1 MLMSFTPEELKQRIN
16 DSNDFGLVETN
27 QRTDVLRDFSNYE
40 LTLILKETVT
50 TPIIIDVNL

>member
-1 MLMSFTPEELKQRIN
+1 MSFSPEELKQRIN

-27 QRTDVLRDFSNYE
+27 QRTDALKKFSNYE

-50 TPIIIDVNL
+50 TPIIIEVNL

>member
-27 QRTDVLRDFSNYE
+27 QRTDALKKFSNYE

-50 TPIIIDVNL
+50 TPIIIEVEL

>member
-1 MLMSFTPEELKQRIN
+1 MSFTPEELRQRIK

-27 QRTDVLRDFSNYE
+27 QRTDVLKKFSNYE

-50 TPIIIDVNL
+50 TPIIIEVEL

>member
-27 QRTDVLRDFSNYE
+27 QRTDALKKFSNYE

-50 TPIIIDVNL
+50 TPIVIEVEL

>member
-1 MLMSFTPEELKQRIN
+1 MLMSFTPNELRQRIK

-27 QRTDVLRDFSNYE
+27 QRTDALRKFSNYE

-50 TPIIIDVNL
+50 TPIIIEVKL

>member
-1 MLMSFTPEELKQRIN
+1 MLMSFTPEELRQRIE

-27 QRTDVLRDFSNYE
+27 QRTDALRKFSNYE

-50 TPIIIDVNL
+50 TPIIIEVNL